1 MSDLHAKGSVMPV
14 ISEYIAQA
22 LTQTLPQAVE
32 EKTKFHFL
40 DTVASMV
47 SGSQMLA
54 GERAQRFLLA
64 QGPSAPQATVLG
76 TQLKGS
82 AIHVAMVNGMFGH
95 ADETDDSHAESLTH
109 PGCGIVAS
117 VLAAGELYQ
126 KSGSQMLKA
135 MALGYD
141 VCCRLTKSLHAYQ
154 FRVDGHSSH
163 TFGPNFGAAAAAG
176 ALAGVSAREARYLL
190 SYAAQQASG
199 VACWMRDKDHIEKAF
214 DFGGMPARNGVSAAV
229 MVINGFTGVEDVFSG
244 ERNFYDAYGVNPL
257 RSALGEALGER
268 YEIMRTSIKRWTV
281 GSPIQ
286 APLDCLDTLMHAH
299 TALTSDLEHIKA
311 IRVKIPHESLSIVNN
326 REMPEI
332 CLQHL
337 IALMLLERQMSFDL
351 AHARERMLDPR
362 VLNLRARVSL
372 EGSDEL
378 SQYMPTR
385 QGIVEIEFLSGQVIN
400 AYTKDV
406 KGTPDNPMNRAELER
421 KGMQLM
427 APVLGEARSKAVCA
441 LIWNMERLTEAREL
455 TQLLQ
460 TDEVPPE
467 SRTKSLRSD
476 SPQGLKSSA

>member
-1 MSDLHAKGSVMPV
+1 MNSNMSESEQSSSVMPV
-14 ISEYIAQA
+14 IAQYIGTAMTKELPSE
-22 LTQTLPQAVE
+22 VV

-54 GERAQRFLLA
+54 GERALGFLHA
-64 QGPSAPQATVLG
+64 QGPSAPQASVLG
-76 TQLKGS
+76 TRYKGT
-82 AIHVAMVNGMFGH
+82 AINVAMVNGMFGH

-117 VLAAGELYQ
+117 VLACAELYHR
-126 KSGSQMLKA
+126 SGTDMLKA

-163 TFGPNFGAAAAAG
+163 TFGPNFGAAAASG
-176 ALAGVSAREARYLL
+176 ALAGVNASQARYLL

-257 RSALGEALGER
+257 RHALGEALGSR

-286 APLDCLDTLMHAH
+286 APLDSLDTLLNEHPSL
-299 TALTSDLEHIKA
+299 TAQLDQIKA
-311 IRVKIPHESLSIVNN
+311 IRVLIAHESLSIVNN

-337 IALMLLERQMSFDL
+337 LGLMLLEREMNFTL
-351 AHARERMLDPR
+351 AHDRARMQDPR
-362 VLNLRARVSL
+362 VLELRSL
-372 EGSDEL
+372 VHLTGSDEL
-378 SQYMPTR
+378 SKLMPTR
-385 QGIVEIEFLSGQVIN
+385 QGIVEIEFLTGESIR

-406 KGTPDNPMNRAELER
+406 KGTPDNAMTRHELER
-421 KGMQLM
+421 KCIELM
-427 APVLGEARSKAVCA
+427 SPILGQARSKSVCDEV
-441 LIWNMERLTEAREL
+441 WRLESLKKASSL
-455 TQLLQ
+455 AQLLQ
-460 TDEVPPE
+460 
-467 SRTKSLRSD
+467 
-476 SPQGLKSSA
+476 SP

>member
-1 MSDLHAKGSVMPV
+1 MTHQETTPSVMPV
-14 ISEYIAQA
+14 VAQYIAQA
-22 LTQTLPQAVE
+22 LSLELPSDVE

-54 GERAQRFLLA
+54 GERAQAFLHA
-64 QGPSAPQATVLG
+64 PGPSAAQATMLG
-76 TQLKGS
+76 TALKGT
-82 AIHVAMVNGMFGH
+82 AINIAMANGMSGH

-109 PGCGIVAS
+109 PGCGIVAG
-117 VLAAGELYQ
+117 VLAAAELYD
-126 KSGSQMLKA
+126 KSGAQMLKA

-141 VCCRLTKSLHAYQ
+141 ICCRLTKSLHAYQ

-176 ALAGVSAREARYLL
+176 ALAGVSAQQARYLL

-214 DFGGMPARNGVSAAV
+214 DFGGMPARNGVCAAV

-257 RSALGEALGER
+257 RGALGEALGER

-286 APLDCLDTLMHAH
+286 APLDSLDSLMHQH
-299 TALTSDLEHIKA
+299 PQLRHQLDQIKS
-311 IRVKIPHESLSIVNN
+311 IRVLIPHESLSIVNN

-337 IALMLLERQMSFDL
+337 IALMLLDAEMTFTL
-351 AHARERMLDPR
+351 AHDRSRMSDPR
-362 VLNLRARVSL
+362 VLELRALVEL
-372 EGSDEL
+372 KGSDEL
-378 SQYMPTR
+378 SKFMPTR
-385 QGIVEIEFLSGQVIN
+385 QGIVEIEYLSGQVLRE
-400 AYTKDV
+400 YTKDV
-406 KGTPDNPMNRAELER
+406 KGTPDNPMSRPELER
-421 KGMQLM
+421 KCIQLM
-427 APVLGEARSKAVCA
+427 APILGASRSKQVCD
-441 LIWNMERLTEAREL
+441 LIWRLEGVGHAKEL
-455 TQLLQ
+455 THLLQ
-460 TDEVPPE
+460 TP
-467 SRTKSLRSD
+467 
-476 SPQGLKSSA
+476 

>member
-1 MSDLHAKGSVMPV
+1 MTHPETTSVMPV
-14 ISEYIAQA
+14 IAKYISDA
-22 LTQTLPQAVE
+22 LTIELPKDVQ

-54 GERAQRFLLA
+54 GERAQAFLLA
-64 QGPSAPQATVLG
+64 QGPSAAQATMLG
-76 TQLKGS
+76 TQLKGT
-82 AIHVAMVNGMFGH
+82 AINIAMANGMTGH

-117 VLAAGELYQ
+117 VLAAGELYE

-176 ALAGVSAREARYLL
+176 ALSGVSATQARYLL

-244 ERNFYDAYGVNPL
+244 ERNFYDAYGVNPI
-257 RSALGEALGER
+257 RGALGEDLGSR

-286 APLDCLDTLMHAH
+286 APLDSLDTLMHESSLA
-299 TALTSDLEHIKA
+299 TQIDQIKR
-311 IRVKIPHESLSIVNN
+311 IKILIPHESLSIVNN

-337 IALMLLERQMSFDL
+337 VALMLVEGAMSFEL
-351 AHARERMLDPR
+351 AHDRSRMHDPR
-362 VLNLRARVSL
+362 VLAIRALVDL

-378 SQYMPTR
+378 SKFMPTR
-385 QGIVEIEFLSGQVIN
+385 QGIAEVELTSGQILR
-400 AYTKDV
+400 AYTRDV
-406 KGTPDNPMNRAELER
+406 KGTPDNPMTRQELER
-421 KGMQLM
+421 KCVQLM
-427 APVLGEARSKAVCA
+427 APILGHERSKAVCE
-441 LIWNMERLTEAREL
+441 LIWQLERLDKASEL
-455 TQLLQ
+455 TRLL
-460 TDEVPPE
+460 VPN
-467 SRTKSLRSD
+467 
-476 SPQGLKSSA
+476 